1 MRRVLRPV
9 RSTDDAAMTLDL
21 VIRGGKVVTAGKT
34 CECDIGISE
43 GRIAELGEGLKGG
56 RTIDARGKLVLPG
69 GIDSHCHVEQISSSG
84 IMCADDF
91 YSATVSAAHGGTTTI
106 VPFCAQ
112 HRGDS
117 LSAVLADYHRRAKE
131 KAVIDYGFHLII
143 ANPDAQTLEADLP
156 AAIGS
161 GIRSFKIFMTYDRLR
176 LMDEQILDV
185 MAAARR
191 EGALVMVHAENHGM
205 ISWLAGRMV
214 KQGNT
219 LPRYHAICHTRGSE
233 SEAILR
239 VVALAELV
247 DCPILIVHVSTPEG
261 IEAIRQARARGIK
274 VCGETCPQYLFLTAK
289 DIDIGLA
296 GAAFCCS
303 PPPRDKAAQEA
314 CWRGLKD
321 GALQVYSSDH
331 SPFAMDAKGKLPKG
345 EATTFK
351 EMANG
356 VPGLELRLPLLF
368 TFGVR
373 AGRITLEEF
382 VQLTAT
388 RHAEI
393 YGLAPRKGAIA
404 VGADADL
411 AVWDPDKKLRITKD
425 LVHDQTG
432 YTPYDGRELTGWP
445 VTVISRGDVIVED
458 GKLNAARGRG
468 QFLARGRSA
477 ALEPLG
483 RQVPEMAQLAAWNT
497 PLKL

>member
-1 MRRVLRPV
+1 AGR
-9 RSTDDAAMTLDL
+9 TLDCD
-21 VIRGGKVVTAGKT
+21 VGIR
-34 CECDIGISE
+34 D
-43 GRIAELGEGLKGG
+43 GRIAELGAGLKAE
-56 RTIDARGKLVLPG
+56 RTIEARGKLVLPG
-69 GIDSHCHVEQISSSG
+69 GVDSHCHVEQVSSFG
-84 IMCADDF
+84 ILCADDF

-117 LSAVLADYHRRAKE
+117 LAAVLADYHQRAKA
-131 KAVIDYGFHLII
+131 KAVVDYSFHLII
-143 ANPDAQTLEADLP
+143 ANPDAQTLGTDLP

-161 GIRSFKIFMTYDRLR
+161 GIRSFKIFMTYDRMR

-185 MAAARR
+185 MATARR
-191 EGALVMVHAENHGM
+191 DGALVMVHAENHGM

-233 SEAILR
+233 SEAIQR
-239 VVALAELV
+239 IVALAELV

-261 IEAIRQARARGIK
+261 IEAIRQARARGLK
-274 VCGETCPQYLFLTAK
+274 VYGETCPQYLFLTAK

-303 PPPRDKAAQEA
+303 PPPRDEAAQEA
-314 CWRGLKD
+314 CWQGLKD
-321 GALQVYSSDH
+321 GVLQVYSSDH
-331 SPFAMDAKGKLPKG
+331 APYAMDAKGKLPKG

-368 TFGVR
+368 TYGVQ

-411 AVWDPDKKLRITKD
+411 AIWDPQKKVRVTKE
-425 LVHDQTG
+425 LLHDQTG
-432 YTPYDGRELTGWP
+432 YTPYEGRELKGWP
-445 VTVISRGDVIVED
+445 VTVLSRGAVIVD
-458 GKLNAARGRG
+458 GGKLSAERGRG
-468 QFLARGRSA
+468 QFLARAPSA

-497 PLKL
+497 PLQL